1 MYLCGGLTALI
12 GASAAAIGWFLGPYV
27 ARAWAWITA
36 RLAGL
41 LKGTFRGISKITAER
56 WSHINVKKHL
66 WNTVMKKVSN
76 GEIKRLINL
85 TIKKGKWQL
94 TKKGSVEILWKYK
107 GRTIK
112 VTGKVVNK
120 IFKIGDA
127 WVIR

>member
-1 MYLCGGLTALI
+1 
-12 GASAAAIGWFLGPYV
+12 
-27 ARAWAWITA
+27 
-36 RLAGL
+36 
-41 LKGTFRGISKITAER
+41 
-56 WSHINVKKHL
+56 
-66 WNTVMKKVSN
+66 MKKVSN